1 MWVTRGAAVAAAK
14 IGNVDALNQWAATAP
29 DEINQYDEQGWTPL
43 LWASARGHANA
54 IAALLDAGADPGT
67 AQRDSGALP
76 VHLAAQSGDVPSVRV
91 LLERRPE
98 HLNAVYDING
108 HTPLLQAV
116 FYGHLPLAD
125 FLLRHGADTSIPTA
139 RGLGPLE
146 LAAQFQNH
154 EMERILEPHDSP
166 ADAKAAAYR
175 AYLRRVAPIVP
186 PDEREQQALSDQLV
200 STIDAGLRAA
210 ATEDA
215 AADRALRAVQDLV
228 ESKGADVNRR
238 GGPLQQPPLIVAVT
252 GDDGTPPN
260 PRVARLRRQLARYLL
275 EHGADPIR
283 REIHPMGAQTIIRAA
298 VFNHLDIL
306 LICAEYLTETQ
317 LADAINEW
325 PLVNGLTAMHDT
337 VLRAMM
343 ADQDRF
349 EGYLDQARWFVA
361 HGGRSDIE
369 DFSGQT
375 QRELADTA
383 ADPAV
388 RQRLLDVLDGNARG
402 S

>member
-1 MWVTRGAAVAAAK
+1 MGVTRDDAIAAAK
-14 IGNVDALNQWAATAP
+14 AGNVDALREWAAFAS
-29 DEINQYDEQGWTPL
+29 DEVNQYDEQGWTPL
-43 LWASARGHANA
+43 LWASARGHADA
-54 IAALLDAGADPGT
+54 IAALLNAGADPGM
-67 AQRDSGALP
+67 AHRDSGALP

-116 FYGHLPLAD
+116 FYGHVPLAD
-125 FLLRHGADTSIPTA
+125 FLLRHGADTAMPTA

-154 EMERILEPHDSP
+154 EMERVLEPYDRP
-166 ADAKAAAYR
+166 AEAKAAAYH
-175 AYLRRVAPIVP
+175 AYLERIAPTVP
-186 PDEREQQALSDQLV
+186 PGEREQQALSDQLV
-200 STIDAGLRAA
+200 SIIDRGLQD
-210 ATEDA
+210 ATTGEEA
-215 AADRALRAVQDLV
+215 PDRTLRAVRDLV
-228 ESKGADVNRR
+228 EAKGADVNRL

-252 GDDGTPPN
+252 GDNGTPPN
-260 PRVARLRRQLARYLL
+260 PRIARLRRQLARYLL
-275 EHGADPIR
+275 EHGADPIQ
-283 REIHPMGAQTIIRAA
+283 REVHPMGVQTIIRAA

-306 LICAEYLTETQ
+306 LICAEYLTEAQ

-343 ADQDRF
+343 ADPDRF
-349 EGYLDQARWFVA
+349 PGYLAQARWFVE

-375 QRELADTA
+375 QRALAETA
-383 ADPAV
+383 ADPTV
-388 RQRLLDVLDGNARG
+388 RQRLLDVLDGRERDP
-402 S
+402 